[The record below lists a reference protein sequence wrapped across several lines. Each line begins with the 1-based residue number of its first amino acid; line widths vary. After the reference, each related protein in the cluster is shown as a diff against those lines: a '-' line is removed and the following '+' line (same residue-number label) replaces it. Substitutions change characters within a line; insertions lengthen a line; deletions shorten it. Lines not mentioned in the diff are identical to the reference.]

1 MSGEWEPYVPDADRP
16 WDLKR
21 AAHLYRRAGFGATR
35 AELDEAL
42 RGTPAEAVD
51 RLTAAEED
59 FEPMGRTVASGDD
72 PRRLAGWWLYA
83 MTRTRAPLRERA
95 TLFWHGHF
103 ATSAAKVAVARLMFE
118 QNLLLR
124 RRALGDFA
132 AMVQEISR
140 DPAMLVYLDSAVN
153 RRAHP
158 NENYARELMELF
170 CLGEG
175 NYTEKDIREIARCF
189 TGWEVV
195 RDRFKFNRS
204 HHDEG
209 AKSFLGQSG
218 RFGGEDAVRIV
229 LEQPSASRFIAAR
242 LARFFVSD
250 ESVPIEPLA
259 VELRESGWDVGRVVG
274 RILRSNL
281 FFDSIGRK
289 IRSPVEMVVGLL
301 RALEGSTDLQVVA
314 DDLERLGQGLFHPPS
329 VKGWDG
335 GRTWI
340 NSSTLLGRANLVHRI
355 VTSEKTRLGDVTAA
369 DLEGLLLAVPLP
381 DGVSLPGDLR
391 EAVHRLSVLP
401 EFHLF

>member
-1 MSGEWEPYVPDADRP
+1 MPNEWGPYEGP
-16 WDLKR
+16 WDLAR
-21 AAHLYRRAGFGATR
+21 AAHLHRRAGFAATR
-35 AELDEAL
+35 TELDEAL
-42 RGTPAEAVD
+42 RAGPAESVE
-51 RLTAAEED
+51 RLMSAADD
-59 FEPMGRTVASGDD
+59 FEPMGRTVAAAGE
-72 PRRLAGWWLYA
+72 PRGLAGWWLYA

-103 ATSAAKVAVARLMFE
+103 ATSAAKVASARLMFE
-118 QNLLLR
+118 QNVLLR

-132 AMVQEISR
+132 ALVQEISR

-189 TGWEVV
+189 TGWEVR

-209 AKSFLGQSG
+209 VKAFLGKSG

-229 LEQPSASRFIAAR
+229 LEQPSAPRFIAAT

-250 ESVPIEPLA
+250 EPVPIEPLA
-259 VELRESGWDVGRVVG
+259 EDLRENWDIGRVVA

-289 IRSPVEMVVGLL
+289 IRSPIEMVVGLL

-340 NSSTLLGRANLVHRI
+340 NSGTLLGRANLVHRMM
-355 VTSEKTRLGDVTAA
+355 TSGKTRLGDVASKELA
-369 DLEGLLLAVPLP
+369 GLLLAVPMP
-381 DGVSLPGDLR
+381 DGVSLPDDLR
-391 EAVHRLSVLP
+391 EAVHRMSLLP